1 MSWAVEAGGDDVRHA
16 LSAVRDARPMEDT
29 GASSSRDLSRHG
41 LLTERAHRDAG
52 AILAEQALPRFD
64 ALVG

>member
-1 MSWAVEAGGDDVRHA
+1 
-16 LSAVRDARPMEDT
+16 MEDT